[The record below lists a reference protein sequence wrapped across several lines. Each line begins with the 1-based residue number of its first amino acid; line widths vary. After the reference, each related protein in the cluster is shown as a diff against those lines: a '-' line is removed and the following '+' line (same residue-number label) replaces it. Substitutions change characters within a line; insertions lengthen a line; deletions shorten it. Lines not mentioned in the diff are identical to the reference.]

1 MVDRQ
6 PIVFDAALKEMCQLP
21 LQSSDSQNGTVSNL
35 FVERSKVCAKS
46 RAQSSN

>member
-6 PIVFDAALKEMCQLP
+6 PIIFDAAHKVTVEMCQLP

-35 FVERSKVCAKS
+35 FDLF
-46 RAQSSN
+46 N